1 MRSQFGGDALP
12 GLTSRERWFA
22 KERHHRG
29 MTSGGGGGAPDARYL
44 AWRWTRRDAWML
56 AVALI
61 SGGWGLRTHDI
72 WHGGGSARM
81 RGYSR
86 IPLGSRGGAELWPCS
101 RLPQARRRRVRHGT
115 TAGQWWCHARTV
127 SCGGIGATRVGR
139 AGYPRGFHIRGV
151 VQTICT
157 FLIPAVE
164 PSGDQRTSV
173 GPPPASYVGWRG
185 LRCLCRANLGWAG
198 AWLELRHDKAPS
210 SGPVPGRR

>member
-29 MTSGGGGGAPDARYL
+29 MTSGGGGGCSGRAIFG
-44 AWRWTRRDAWML
+44 M
-56 AVALI
+56 AV
-61 SGGWGLRTHDI
+61 DPP
-72 WHGGGSARM
+72 
-81 RGYSR
+81 GYSR
-86 IPLGSRGGAELWPCS
+86 IPPGSRGGAELWPCS
-101 RLPQARRRRVRHGT
+101 RLPQARRRRVRRGT